1 MSEHDKKDGAR
12 KLNLQIQLDE
22 EMAQGAYAN
31 LAMVNHTDAEFT
43 LDFIYVQ
50 PQQPKAKVRARIITS
65 PKHTKRLLKALQ
77 ENVAKYEDRF
87 GPIDI
92 SGPGPQDEFLH

>member
-1 MSEHDKKDGAR
+1 MTEQDKKAGAR

-31 LAMVNHTDAEFT
+31 LAMVNHTESEFT

-50 PQQPKAKVRARIITS
+50 PQQPKAKVRARIISS
-65 PKHTKRLLKALQ
+65 PKHTKRLLSALT
-77 ENVAKYEDRF
+77 ENVAKYEERF
-87 GPIDI
+87 GTIDI
-92 SGPGPQDEFLH
+92 SGPAPQDEFLH

>member
-1 MSEHDKKDGAR
+1 MTEQDKKDGAR

-65 PKHTKRLLKALQ
+65 PKHTKRLLQALQ
-77 ENVAKYEDRF
+77 DNVAKYEERF
-87 GPIDI
+87 GTIDI

>member
-1 MSEHDKKDGAR
+1 MSDKNEKVAAR

-31 LAMVNHTDAEFT
+31 LAMVNHTESEFT

-50 PQQPKAKVRARIITS
+50 PQQPKAKVRARVITS
-65 PKHTKRLLKALQ
+65 PKHTKRLLEALK

-87 GPIDI
+87 GVIDV
-92 SGPGPQDEFLH
+92 SGPAPQDEFLH